1 MQFLT
6 APEAIS
12 PALNRTASLLFR
24 PFRWGTFLKLCAVA
38 VLTEG
43 ISNFQG
49 RGGGGGHPMPGAA
62 PHVMTSLP
70 PGLIPILV
78 VGGLLFL
85 IVCVLLC
92 YLIVR
97 LRFSL
102 FECLVRRTT
111 LLRPGWRRYR
121 EQAWRFF
128 LFSIVVGIAFLAVLI
143 AAVAPFASGFLRLFR
158 ESRAMGHVDVGVLVG
173 LLIQFLPVLLG
184 LVLLGVVL
192 DVVMRDF
199 MLPHFALENA
209 SAGEAWGA
217 VWDRVMAEKGAFLLY
232 MLLRVLLP
240 MVAIVGIFILMIIP
254 AVIIFGSLGVFI
266 AMLHASPAGAT
277 PIGIFFEATT
287 ALLMVAL
294 GMLLAIC
301 LGGPLSIAVR
311 NYALVF
317 YGARYQALGDALY
330 PPMGPPA
337 TAASPA
343 PIPG

>member
-38 VLTEG
+38 VVTEG
-43 ISNFQG
+43 LSNFQG

-62 PHVMTSLP
+62 PQVMMSFP
-70 PGLIPILV
+70 PGLIPMLIGFGVLFLV
-78 VGGLLFL
+78 V
-85 IVCVLLC
+85 IVLLC

-97 LRFSL
+97 LRFAL
-102 FECLVRRTT
+102 FECLVRQSPY
-111 LLRPGWRRYR
+111 LRPGWHRYR

-128 LFSIVVGIAFLAVLI
+128 LFSIVVGIAFLAVVV
-143 AAVAPFASGFLRLFR
+143 AGVAPFASGFIHLFR
-158 ESRAMGHVDVGVLVG
+158 ESRSMGHVDLGVLVG
-173 LLIQFLPVLLG
+173 LLIQFLPVILG

-192 DVVMRDF
+192 DIVMRDF

-217 VWDRVMAEKGAFLLY
+217 VWDRVLAEKGAFLLY
-232 MLLRVLLP
+232 MVLRVLLP

-266 AMLHASPAGAT
+266 AILHASPAGAT
-277 PIGIFFEATT
+277 PIGIFFEAITG
-287 ALLMVAL
+287 LIMLAL
-294 GMLLAIC
+294 GLLLAIC

-317 YGARYQALGDALY
+317 YGARYQTLGDALY
-330 PPMGPPA
+330 PPLPS
-337 TAASPA
+337 AAA
-343 PIPG
+343 

>member
-49 RGGGGGHPMPGAA
+49 RGGSGGHPATGVA
-62 PHVMTSLP
+62 PHWMTSLP
-70 PGLIPILV
+70 SGLIPMLIGFGALFLV
-78 VGGLLFL
+78 V
-85 IVCVLLC
+85 IVLLC

-97 LRFSL
+97 LRFAL
-102 FECLVRRTT
+102 FECLVRQSPY
-111 LLRPGWRRYR
+111 LRPGWHRFR

-128 LFSIVVGIAFLAVLI
+128 LFSIVVGIAFLAVVI
-143 AAVAPFASGFLRLFR
+143 AAVSPFASGFIHLFR
-158 ESRAMGHVDVGVLVG
+158 ESRSMGHVDLGVLVG
-173 LLIQFLPVLLG
+173 LLAQFLPVILG
-184 LVLLGVVL
+184 LALLGVVL
-192 DVVMRDF
+192 DIVMRDF

-217 VWDRVMAEKGAFLLY
+217 VWDRVLAEKGAFLLY

-277 PIGIFFEATT
+277 PIGIFFEAI
-287 ALLMVAL
+287 AGLIIVAIGL
-294 GMLLAIC
+294 LLAIC
-301 LGGPLSIAVR
+301 FGGPVSIAVR

-330 PPMGPPA
+330 PPLPPA
-337 TAASPA
+337 AA
-343 PIPG
+343 